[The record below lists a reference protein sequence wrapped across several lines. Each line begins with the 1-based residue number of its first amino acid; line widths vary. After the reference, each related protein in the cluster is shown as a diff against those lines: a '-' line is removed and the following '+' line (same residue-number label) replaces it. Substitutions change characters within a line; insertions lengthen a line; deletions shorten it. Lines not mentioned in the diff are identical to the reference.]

1 MPFETT
7 SPGRDVTLCTFSA
20 GRLSASFGSRN
31 TFLPIVLGPPE
42 DWRSA
47 LSDTT
52 AKSGAL
58 QQRAGNSSAAP
69 AAQRLETLQLEF
81 GCVTGQCMSHVTPFP
96 ALSLKMSSKSAAF
109 TIPGICHFFTARL
122 SLRTNDVTHS
132 CSVPLRRY
140 GNGDR

>member
-1 MPFETT
+1 MLMKFLPLNAFCNHIARKRCHTE
-7 SPGRDVTLCTFSA
+7 LISA

-31 TFLPIVLGPPE
+31 TFLPVVLGPPE
-42 DWRSA
+42 EWRSA

-81 GCVTGQCMSHVTPFP
+81 GCVTAQCMSHVTPFP
-96 ALSLKMSSKSAAF
+96 ALSLKMSLKSATF
-109 TIPGICHFFTARL
+109 TIAGICHFFTARL
-122 SLRTNDVTHS
+122 SLQTNT
-132 CSVPLRRY
+132 
-140 GNGDR
+140 